1 MKSLMEE
8 EEVKKGVGNF
18 ITIWINKIK
27 VWMLPDPADN
37 PLLQLVK
44 FTFKCFV
51 LLLLIAFSP
60 VILVVLLFVFLV
72 AI

>member
-1 MKSLMEE
+1 MEE
-8 EEVKKGVGNF
+8 EEKKGLGNY
-18 ITIWINKIK
+18 IKNWLNKIK
-27 VWMLPDPADN
+27 EWMQPNPADN

-44 FTFKCFV
+44 FTFKCFA
-51 LLLLIAFSP
+51 LLVLIAFSP